1 MHIPLNTT
9 ATDAVAVIRIAVQT
23 RTARRSSPLRVDGH
37 PVHVPFAA
45 GVGVVFLAATGPFD
59 SIQVDAPDSPA
70 HVCTADVTAGVPFPI
85 PGTAP

>member
-9 ATDAVAVIRIAVQT
+9 ATDAVAVIQIAV
-23 RTARRSSPLRVDGH
+23 RRGRPTILALRVDGH